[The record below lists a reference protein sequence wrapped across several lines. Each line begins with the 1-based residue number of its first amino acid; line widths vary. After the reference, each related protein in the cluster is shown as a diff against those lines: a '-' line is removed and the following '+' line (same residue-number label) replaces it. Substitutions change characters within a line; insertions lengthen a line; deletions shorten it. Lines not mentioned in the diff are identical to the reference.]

1 MAASALLKN
10 SVSIEEWMAETKE
23 IKKHCIS
30 EKTVPCDLTVTYKE
44 KILLEITTLDH
55 SLLYFTKIF
64 VHESVIAA
72 VCYFSVYKLIVVGK
86 PFLV

>member
-1 MAASALLKN
+1 MRLN
-10 SVSIEEWMAETKE
+10 
-23 IKKHCIS
+23 
-30 EKTVPCDLTVTYKE
+30 TVTYKE
-44 KILLEITTLDH
+44 KMLLEITTLDH